1 MKSVS
6 ASYEFPYLAHAPM
19 EPLDAVVRLDANG
32 CEIWAGDQ
40 FQTIDQANAAATAG
54 LRPEQVKI
62 HTLYAG
68 GSFGRRANA
77 ACDYIVEAVSIAK
90 ALGANGTPVKLQ
102 WTREDDI
109 RGGLYRPA
117 YVHKLEAGL
126 DAQGQLVA
134 WRHRIVGQSIMAGTP
149 FAQTMVKD
157 GFDGT
162 SVEGAANLPYAIPN
176 LGVELTTTESPV
188 PVLWWRVV
196 GSSHTAYAVEA
207 FIDEVAEAAGQDP
220 YRFRRAL
227 LAHHPRHRVV
237 LDLAAEKAGWGQRL
251 AKGRGRGI
259 TVAEAFNTYVAQ
271 VAEVTVGGDGKVKV
285 DRVVCAVDCGVAV
298 NPDVIA
304 AQMEGG
310 IGFGLGAALYGAITL
325 KDGQVEQSNFDS
337 YQVLRIDACGRSR
350 SISSPRPRPPPVW
363 ASQASRRSAPPSP
376 TPPSPPPASATACCP
391 SRQRALLD
399 PSRSSPFSRAS
410 VCQRAKAD
418 IPTIAPRC
426 RTS

>member
-1 MKSVS
+1 
-6 ASYEFPYLAHAPM
+6 
-19 EPLDAVVRLDANG
+19 
-32 CEIWAGDQ
+32 
-40 FQTIDQANAAATAG
+40 
-54 LRPEQVKI
+54 
-62 HTLYAG
+62 
-68 GSFGRRANA
+68 
-77 ACDYIVEAVSIAK
+77 
-90 ALGANGTPVKLQ
+90 
-102 WTREDDI
+102 
-109 RGGLYRPA
+109 
-117 YVHKLEAGL
+117 
-126 DAQGQLVA
+126 
-134 WRHRIVGQSIMAGTP
+134 MAGTP

-176 LGVELTTTESPV
+176 LAVELTTTESPV

-237 LDLAAEKAGWGQRL
+237 LDLAAEKAGWGQPL

-259 TVAEAFNTYVAQ
+259 AAAEAFHTYVAQ

-310 IGFGLGAALYGAITL
+310 IGFGLGAALYGAIL

-337 YQVLRIDACGRSR
+337 YQVLRIDDMRKVEVYIVPSTE
-350 SISSPRPRPPPVW
+350 
-363 ASQASRRSAPPSP
+363 APTGVGEPGVAP
-376 TPPSPPPASATACCP
+376 IGPAVANAIFAATGK
-391 SRQRALLD
+391 RYRVL
-399 PSRSSPFSRAS
+399 PFSA
-410 VCQRAKAD
+410 AGTA
-418 IPTIAPRC
+418 
-426 RTS
+426 